1 MSRDKDQQTNRFEP
15 PADNPIT
22 EPYWSAT
29 RDRKLLLQKCTKT
42 GRFQFFPRAASIHDL
57 GGPVEWVEAS
67 GRGTV
72 YTFSVQH
79 RPANPLMA
87 SKVPYTVALV
97 ELEEGV
103 RMMTNIVGCAPDAVE
118 IGMPV
123 RLTWEALSDGRY
135 LPLFEPA

>member
-1 MSRDKDQQTNRFEP
+1 MSEKGETQKTRFEP

-22 EPYWSAT
+22 EEYWAAT
-29 RDRKLLLQKCTKT
+29 REKKLMLQKCRNT
-42 GRFQFFPRAASIHDL
+42 GRFQFFPRAASIHDP
-57 GGPVEWVEAS
+57 GGPVDWVEAS

-87 SKVPYTVALV
+87 DRVPYTVALV
-97 ELEEGV
+97 ELEEGM
-103 RMMTNIVGCAPDAVE
+103 RMMTNIVGCAPDAVQ

-123 RLTWEALSDGRY
+123 RLTWEALSDGRH